1 MIFRHTYIRL
11 FPSVIYCLLSS
22 IYGQTFSES
31 IQKEI
36 RAIING
42 PLPTIEIQ
50 GETQERRGSRLF
62 VDQET
67 FGQTDG
73 GVSVDLFTLTN
84 NNGHTVK
91 ITNYGGIIT
100 SLLVPD
106 KNGNLE
112 DIVLGFD
119 DLQSYLD
126 GHPYFGAIV
135 GRYANRIGGGI
146 FELEGVLYSLAAND
160 GNNHLHGGIKGFDK
174 VVWDPEPFKG
184 ENEVGIKLS
193 YLSKDMEEG
202 YPGNLNVKVTYRLT
216 NENQLMIDYLAET
229 DKACPVNLTHHGYFN
244 LTGGKQNILNH
255 EIMIKASSYVVIDK
269 NLIPTGEIRD
279 LRGTE
284 MDFTQPNT
292 VGSRIDQI
300 KGGYDHCYVIDEK
313 PGQMSL
319 IAKVHEQTSGRV
331 MEVYSTEPGVQFY
344 SGNFLDG
351 SIIGKH
357 DIVYNKY
364 FGFCLETQHFPD
376 SPNHNN
382 FPTTMLYPGEKY
394 SHSTVYQFSIH

>member
-1 MIFRHTYIRL
+1 MVFRLTYIA
-11 FPSVIYCLLSS
+11 VIYSLLSS
-22 IYGQTFSES
+22 IDGQTFPEPT
-31 IQKEI
+31 QKEI
-36 RAIING
+36 QAILNG

-50 GETQERRGSRLF
+50 GNTQEIRSGRLF

-67 FGQTDG
+67 FGQTDRG
-73 GVSVDLFTLTN
+73 ANVDLFTLTN
-84 NNGHTVK
+84 TSGHTVK
-91 ITNYGGIIT
+91 ITNYGGIVT

-119 DLQSYLD
+119 DFQSYLD

-135 GRYANRIGGGI
+135 GRYANRIAGGM
-146 FELEGVLYSLAAND
+146 FELKGVLYKLAAND
-160 GNNHLHGGIKGFDK
+160 GKNHLHGGIKGFDK
-174 VVWDPEPFKG
+174 VVWNSESFKG
-184 ENEVGIKLS
+184 KNEVGIKLS
-193 YLSKDMEEG
+193 YVSKDMEEG
-202 YPGNLNVKVTYRLT
+202 YPGNLKVKVIYRLT
-216 NENQLMIDYLAET
+216 NENQLMIDYFAET

-244 LTGGKQNILNH
+244 LTAGKQNILNH
-255 EIMIKASSYVVIDK
+255 EMMIKASSYVVIDE

-279 LRGTE
+279 LIGTE

-300 KGGYDHCYVIDEK
+300 KGGYDHCYVINKK

-319 IAKVHEQTSGRV
+319 IARVYEQTSGRV

-357 DIVYNKY
+357 DIVYNEH

-376 SPNHNN
+376 SPNREN

-394 SHSTVYQFSIH
+394 THSTVYQFSIH

>member
-1 MIFRHTYIRL
+1 MVFRLTYIA
-11 FPSVIYCLLSS
+11 VIYSLLSS
-22 IYGQTFSES
+22 IDGQTFPEPT
-31 IQKEI
+31 QKEI
-36 RAIING
+36 QAILNG

-50 GETQERRGSRLF
+50 GNTQEIRSGRLF

-67 FGQTDG
+67 FGQTDRG
-73 GVSVDLFTLTN
+73 ANVDLFTLTN
-84 NNGHTVK
+84 TSGHTVK
-91 ITNYGGIIT
+91 ITNYGGIVT

-119 DLQSYLD
+119 DFQSYLD

-135 GRYANRIGGGI
+135 GRYANRIAGGM
-146 FELEGVLYSLAAND
+146 FELKGVLYKLAAND
-160 GNNHLHGGIKGFDK
+160 GKNHLHGGIKGFDK
-174 VVWDPEPFKG
+174 VVWNSESFKG
-184 ENEVGIKLS
+184 KNEVGIKLS
-193 YLSKDMEEG
+193 YVSKDMEEG
-202 YPGNLNVKVTYRLT
+202 YPGNLKVKVIYRLT
-216 NENQLMIDYLAET
+216 NENQLMIDYFAET

-244 LTGGKQNILNH
+244 LTAGKQNILNH
-255 EIMIKASSYVVIDK
+255 EMMIKASSYVVIDEQ
-269 NLIPTGEIRD
+269 LIPTGEIRD
-279 LRGTE
+279 LIGTE

-300 KGGYDHCYVIDEK
+300 KGGYDHCYVINKK

-319 IAKVHEQTSGRV
+319 IARVYEQTSGRV

-357 DIVYNKY
+357 DIVYNKH

-376 SPNHNN
+376 SPNREN

-394 SHSTVYQFSIH
+394 THSTVYQFSIH

>member
-1 MIFRHTYIRL
+1 MVFRLTYIV
-11 FPSVIYCLLSS
+11 VIYSLLSL
-22 IYGQTFSES
+22 IDGQTFPEPT
-31 IQKEI
+31 QKEI
-36 RAIING
+36 QAILNG

-50 GETQERRGSRLF
+50 GNTQEIRSGRLF

-67 FGQTDG
+67 FGQTDRG
-73 GVSVDLFTLTN
+73 ANVDLFTLTN
-84 NNGHTVK
+84 TSGHTVK
-91 ITNYGGIIT
+91 ITNYGGIVT

-119 DLQSYLD
+119 DFQSYLD

-135 GRYANRIGGGI
+135 GRYANRIAGGM
-146 FELEGVLYSLAAND
+146 FELKGVLYKLAAND
-160 GNNHLHGGIKGFDK
+160 GKNHLHGGIKGFDK
-174 VVWDPEPFKG
+174 VVWNSESFKG
-184 ENEVGIKLS
+184 KNEVGIKLS
-193 YLSKDMEEG
+193 YVSKDMEEG
-202 YPGNLNVKVTYRLT
+202 YPGNLKVKVTYRLT
-216 NENQLMIDYLAET
+216 NENQLMIDYSAET

-244 LTGGKQNILNH
+244 LTAGKQNILNH
-255 EIMIKASSYVVIDK
+255 EMMIKASSYVVIDEQ
-269 NLIPTGEIRD
+269 LIPTGEIRD
-279 LRGTE
+279 LIGTE

-300 KGGYDHCYVIDEK
+300 KGGYDHCYVINKK

-319 IAKVHEQTSGRV
+319 IARVYEQTSGRV

-357 DIVYNKY
+357 DIVYNKH

-376 SPNHNN
+376 SPNREN

-394 SHSTVYQFSIH
+394 THSTVYQFSIH

>member
-1 MIFRHTYIRL
+1 MKKPLAILILL
-11 FPSVIYCLLSS
+11 FSFASAQEA
-22 IYGQTFSES
+22 GNTQ
-31 IQKEI
+31 EI
-36 RAIING
+36 RG
-42 PLPTIEIQ
+42 
-50 GETQERRGSRLF
+50 GRLF
-62 VDQET
+62 VDHEI

-73 GVSVDLFTLTN
+73 GANVDLFTLTN
-84 NNGHTVK
+84 ASGHTVK
-91 ITNYGGIIT
+91 ITNYGGIVT

-119 DLQSYLD
+119 DFQSYLD

-135 GRYANRIGGGI
+135 GRYANRIAGGM
-146 FELEGVLYSLAAND
+146 FELKGVLYSLAAND
-160 GNNHLHGGIKGFDK
+160 GKNHLHGGIKGFDK
-174 VVWDPEPFKG
+174 VVWDSELFRGK
-184 ENEVGIKLS
+184 NEVGIKLS

-202 YPGNLNVKVTYRLT
+202 YPGNLKVKVTYRLT
-216 NENQLMIDYLAET
+216 NENQLMIDYFAET

-244 LTGGKQNILNH
+244 LTAGKQNILNH
-255 EIMIKASSYVVIDK
+255 EMMIKASSYVVIDE

-279 LRGTE
+279 LIGTE

-300 KGGYDHCYVIDEK
+300 KGGYDHCYVINKK

-319 IAKVHEQTSGRV
+319 IARVYEQTSGRV

-357 DIVYNKY
+357 DIVYNEH

-376 SPNHNN
+376 SPNREN

-394 SHSTVYQFSIH
+394 THSTVYQFSIH

>member
-1 MIFRHTYIRL
+1 MVFRLTYIV
-11 FPSVIYCLLSS
+11 VIYSLLSL
-22 IYGQTFSES
+22 IDGQTFPES
-31 IQKEI
+31 TQKEI
-36 RAIING
+36 QAILNG

-50 GETQERRGSRLF
+50 GNTQEIRSGRLF

-67 FGQTDG
+67 FGQTDRG
-73 GVSVDLFTLTN
+73 ANVDLFTLTN
-84 NNGHTVK
+84 TSGHTVK
-91 ITNYGGIIT
+91 ITNYGGIVT

-119 DLQSYLD
+119 DFQSYLD

-135 GRYANRIGGGI
+135 GRYANRIAGGM
-146 FELEGVLYSLAAND
+146 FELKGVLYKLAAND
-160 GNNHLHGGIKGFDK
+160 GKNHLHGGIKGFDK
-174 VVWDPEPFKG
+174 VVWNSESFKG
-184 ENEVGIKLS
+184 KNEVGIKLS
-193 YLSKDMEEG
+193 YVSKDMEEG
-202 YPGNLNVKVTYRLT
+202 YPGNLKVKVTYRLT
-216 NENQLMIDYLAET
+216 NENQLMIDYFAET

-244 LTGGKQNILNH
+244 LTAGKQNILNH
-255 EIMIKASSYVVIDK
+255 EMMIKASSYVVIDE

-279 LRGTE
+279 LIGTE

-300 KGGYDHCYVIDEK
+300 KGGYDHCYVINKK

-319 IAKVHEQTSGRV
+319 IARVYEQTSGRV

-357 DIVYNKY
+357 DIVYNEH

-376 SPNHNN
+376 SPNREN

-394 SHSTVYQFSIH
+394 THSTVYQFSIH

>member
-1 MIFRHTYIRL
+1 MVFRLTYIV
-11 FPSVIYCLLSS
+11 VIYSLLSL
-22 IYGQTFSES
+22 IDGQTFPES
-31 IQKEI
+31 TQKEI
-36 RAIING
+36 QAILNG
-42 PLPTIEIQ
+42 PLPRIEIQ
-50 GETQERRGSRLF
+50 GNTQEIRSERLF

-73 GVSVDLFTLTN
+73 GANVDLFTLTN
-84 NNGHTVK
+84 ASGHTVK
-91 ITNYGGIIT
+91 ITNYGGIVT

-119 DLQSYLD
+119 DFQSYLD

-135 GRYANRIGGGI
+135 GRYANRIAGGM
-146 FELEGVLYSLAAND
+146 FELKGVLYSLAAND
-160 GNNHLHGGIKGFDK
+160 GKNHLHGGIKGFDK
-174 VVWDPEPFKG
+174 VVWDSELFRGK
-184 ENEVGIKLS
+184 NEVGIKLS

-202 YPGNLNVKVTYRLT
+202 YPGNLKVKVTYRLT
-216 NENQLMIDYLAET
+216 NENQLMIDYFAET

-244 LTGGKQNILNH
+244 LTAGKQNILNH
-255 EIMIKASSYVVIDK
+255 EMMIKASSYVVIDE

-279 LRGTE
+279 LIGTE

-300 KGGYDHCYVIDEK
+300 KEGYDHCYVINKK

-319 IAKVHEQTSGRV
+319 IARVHEQTSGRV

-357 DIVYNKY
+357 NIVYNKH

-376 SPNHNN
+376 SPNREN
-382 FPTTMLYPGEKY
+382 FPTTILYPGEKY
-394 SHSTVYQFSIH
+394 THSTVYQFSIH

>member
-1 MIFRHTYIRL
+1 MT
-11 FPSVIYCLLSS
+11 VCV
-22 IYGQTFSES
+22 SEAPKM
-31 IQKEI
+31 KEK
-36 RAIING
+36 G
-42 PLPTIEIQ
+42 
-50 GETQERRGSRLF
+50 GSRLF
-62 VDQET
+62 VDREK
-67 FGQTDG
+67 FGQTDE
-73 GVSVDLFTLTN
+73 GVNVDLFTLTN
-84 NNGHTVK
+84 ADGLTVK
-91 ITNYGGIIT
+91 ITNYGGIVT

-106 KNGNLE
+106 KSGNLD

-119 DLQSYLD
+119 DLRSYLD

-135 GRYANRIGGGI
+135 GRYANRIAGGM
-146 FELEGVLYSLAAND
+146 FELEGVAYSLATND
-160 GNNHLHGGIKGFDK
+160 GKNHLHGGIKGFDK

-244 LTGGKQNILNH
+244 LTGGKENILNH
-255 EIMIKASSYVVIDK
+255 EMMISARSYVVIDE
-269 NLIPTGEIRD
+269 NLIPTGEIRN
-279 LRGTE
+279 LKGTE

-292 VGSRIDQI
+292 VGSKID
-300 KGGYDHCYVIDEK
+300 KLEGGFDHCYVIDKK

-319 IAKVHEQTSGRV
+319 IARVHETSGRI

-357 DIVYNKY
+357 GIVYEKY

-376 SPNHNN
+376 SPNHKN
-382 FPTTMLYPGEKY
+382 FPTTILYPGESY
-394 SHSTVYQFSIH
+394 THSTVYKFSAK

>member
-1 MIFRHTYIRL
+1 MVFRLTYIA
-11 FPSVIYCLLSS
+11 VIYSLLSS
-22 IYGQTFSES
+22 IDGQTFPEPT
-31 IQKEI
+31 QKEI
-36 RAIING
+36 QAILNG

-50 GETQERRGSRLF
+50 GNTQEIRSGRLF

-67 FGQTDG
+67 FGQTDRG
-73 GVSVDLFTLTN
+73 ANVDLFTLTN
-84 NNGHTVK
+84 TSGHTVK
-91 ITNYGGIIT
+91 ITNYGGIVT

-119 DLQSYLD
+119 DFQSYLD

-135 GRYANRIGGGI
+135 GRYANRIAGGM
-146 FELEGVLYSLAAND
+146 FELKGVLYKLAAND
-160 GNNHLHGGIKGFDK
+160 GKNHLHGGIKGFDK
-174 VVWDPEPFKG
+174 VVWNSESFKG
-184 ENEVGIKLS
+184 KNEVGIKLS
-193 YLSKDMEEG
+193 YVSKDMEEG
-202 YPGNLNVKVTYRLT
+202 YPGNLKVKVTYRLT
-216 NENQLMIDYLAET
+216 NENQLMIDYFAET

-244 LTGGKQNILNH
+244 LTAGKQNILNH
-255 EIMIKASSYVVIDK
+255 EMMIKASSYVVIDEQ
-269 NLIPTGEIRD
+269 LIPTGEIRD
-279 LRGTE
+279 LIGTE

-300 KGGYDHCYVIDEK
+300 KGGYDHCYVINKK

-319 IAKVHEQTSGRV
+319 IARVYEQTSGRV

-357 DIVYNKY
+357 DIVYNKH

-376 SPNHNN
+376 SPNREN

-394 SHSTVYQFSIH
+394 THSTVYQFSIH

>member
-1 MIFRHTYIRL
+1 MVFRLTYIA
-11 FPSVIYCLLSS
+11 VIYSLLSS
-22 IYGQTFSES
+22 IDGQTFPEPT
-31 IQKEI
+31 QKEI
-36 RAIING
+36 QAILNG

-50 GETQERRGSRLF
+50 GNTQEIRSGRLF

-67 FGQTDG
+67 FGQTDRG
-73 GVSVDLFTLTN
+73 ANVDLFTLTN
-84 NNGHTVK
+84 TSGHTVK
-91 ITNYGGIIT
+91 ITNYGGIVT

-119 DLQSYLD
+119 DFQSYLD

-135 GRYANRIGGGI
+135 GRYANRIAGGM
-146 FELEGVLYSLAAND
+146 FELKGVLYKLAAND
-160 GNNHLHGGIKGFDK
+160 GKNHLHGGIKGFDK
-174 VVWDPEPFKG
+174 VVWNSESFKG
-184 ENEVGIKLS
+184 KNEVGIKLS
-193 YLSKDMEEG
+193 YVSKDMEEG
-202 YPGNLNVKVTYRLT
+202 YPGNLKVKVIYRLT
-216 NENQLMIDYLAET
+216 NENQLMIDYFAET

-244 LTGGKQNILNH
+244 LTAGKQNILNH
-255 EIMIKASSYVVIDK
+255 EMMIKASSYVVIDE

-279 LRGTE
+279 LIGTE

-300 KGGYDHCYVIDEK
+300 KGGYDHCYVINKK

-319 IAKVHEQTSGRV
+319 IARVYEQTSGRV

-351 SIIGKH
+351 SLIGKH
-357 DIVYNKY
+357 DIVYNKH

-376 SPNHNN
+376 SPNREN

-394 SHSTVYQFSIH
+394 THSTVYQFSIH

>member
-1 MIFRHTYIRL
+1 MVFRLTYIA
-11 FPSVIYCLLSS
+11 VIYSLLSS
-22 IYGQTFSES
+22 IDGQTFPEPT
-31 IQKEI
+31 QKEI
-36 RAIING
+36 QAILNG

-50 GETQERRGSRLF
+50 GNTQEIRGGRLF
-62 VDQET
+62 VDQQP

-73 GVSVDLFTLTN
+73 GVNVDLFTLTN
-84 NNGHTVK
+84 TSGHTVK
-91 ITNYGGIIT
+91 ITNYGGIVT

-119 DLQSYLD
+119 DFQSYLD

-135 GRYANRIGGGI
+135 GRYANRIAGGM
-146 FELEGVLYSLAAND
+146 FELKGVLYKLAAND
-160 GNNHLHGGIKGFDK
+160 GKNHLHGGIKGFDK
-174 VVWDPEPFKG
+174 VVWNSESFKG
-184 ENEVGIKLS
+184 KNEVGIKLS
-193 YLSKDMEEG
+193 YVSKDMEEG
-202 YPGNLNVKVTYRLT
+202 YPGNLKVKVTYRLT
-216 NENQLMIDYLAET
+216 NENQLMIDYFAET

-244 LTGGKQNILNH
+244 LTAGKQNILNH
-255 EIMIKASSYVVIDK
+255 EMMIKASSYVVIDEQ
-269 NLIPTGEIRD
+269 LIPTGEIRD
-279 LRGTE
+279 LIGTE

-300 KGGYDHCYVIDEK
+300 KGGYDHCYVINKK

-319 IAKVHEQTSGRV
+319 IARVYEQTSGRV

-357 DIVYNKY
+357 DIVYNEH

-376 SPNHNN
+376 SPNREN

-394 SHSTVYQFSIH
+394 THSTVYQFSIH

>member
-1 MIFRHTYIRL
+1 MVFRLTYIA
-11 FPSVIYCLLSS
+11 VIYSLLSS
-22 IYGQTFSES
+22 IDGQTFPEPT
-31 IQKEI
+31 QKEI
-36 RAIING
+36 QAILNG

-50 GETQERRGSRLF
+50 GNTQEIRSGRLF

-67 FGQTDG
+67 FGQTDRG
-73 GVSVDLFTLTN
+73 ANVDLFTLTN
-84 NNGHTVK
+84 TSGHTVK
-91 ITNYGGIIT
+91 ITNYGGIVT

-119 DLQSYLD
+119 DFQSYLD

-135 GRYANRIGGGI
+135 GRYANRIAGGM
-146 FELEGVLYSLAAND
+146 FELKGVLYKLAAND
-160 GNNHLHGGIKGFDK
+160 GKNHLHGGIKGFDK
-174 VVWDPEPFKG
+174 VVWNSESVKG
-184 ENEVGIKLS
+184 KNEVGIKLS
-193 YLSKDMEEG
+193 YVSKDMEEG
-202 YPGNLNVKVTYRLT
+202 YPGNLKVKVTYRLT
-216 NENQLMIDYLAET
+216 NENQLMIDYFAET

-244 LTGGKQNILNH
+244 LTAGKQNILNH
-255 EIMIKASSYVVIDK
+255 EMMIKASSYVVIDEQ
-269 NLIPTGEIRD
+269 LIPTGEIRD
-279 LRGTE
+279 LIGTE

-300 KGGYDHCYVIDEK
+300 KGGYDHCYVINKK

-319 IAKVHEQTSGRV
+319 IARVYEQTSGRV

-357 DIVYNKY
+357 DIVYNEH
-364 FGFCLETQHFPD
+364 FGFCLETQHFPE
-376 SPNHNN
+376 SPNREN

-394 SHSTVYQFSIH
+394 THSTVYQFSIH

>member
-1 MIFRHTYIRL
+1 MVFRLTYIA
-11 FPSVIYCLLSS
+11 VIYSLLSS
-22 IYGQTFSES
+22 IDGQTFPEPT
-31 IQKEI
+31 QKEI
-36 RAIING
+36 QAILNG

-50 GETQERRGSRLF
+50 GNTQEIRSGRLF

-67 FGQTDG
+67 FGQTDRG
-73 GVSVDLFTLTN
+73 ANVDLFTLTN
-84 NNGHTVK
+84 TSGHTVK
-91 ITNYGGIIT
+91 ITNYGGIVT

-119 DLQSYLD
+119 DFQSYLD

-135 GRYANRIGGGI
+135 GRYANRIAGGM
-146 FELEGVLYSLAAND
+146 FELKGVLYKLAAND
-160 GNNHLHGGIKGFDK
+160 GKNHLHGGIKGFDK
-174 VVWDPEPFKG
+174 VVWNSESFKG
-184 ENEVGIKLS
+184 KNEVGIKLS
-193 YLSKDMEEG
+193 YVSKDMEEG
-202 YPGNLNVKVTYRLT
+202 YPGNLKVKVIYRLT
-216 NENQLMIDYLAET
+216 NENQLMIDYFAET

-244 LTGGKQNILNH
+244 LTAGKQNILNH
-255 EIMIKASSYVVIDK
+255 EMMIKASSYVVIDE

-279 LRGTE
+279 LIGTE

-300 KGGYDHCYVIDEK
+300 KGGYDHCYVINKK

-319 IAKVHEQTSGRV
+319 IARVYEQTSGRV

-357 DIVYNKY
+357 DIVYNKH

-376 SPNHNN
+376 SPNREN

-394 SHSTVYQFSIH
+394 THSTVYQFSIH

>member
-1 MIFRHTYIRL
+1 MVFRLTYIA
-11 FPSVIYCLLSS
+11 VIYSLLSS
-22 IYGQTFSES
+22 IDGQTFPEPT
-31 IQKEI
+31 QKEI
-36 RAIING
+36 QAILNG

-50 GETQERRGSRLF
+50 GNTQEIRSGRLF

-67 FGQTDG
+67 FGQTDRG
-73 GVSVDLFTLTN
+73 ANVDLFTLTN
-84 NNGHTVK
+84 TSGHTVK
-91 ITNYGGIIT
+91 ITNYGGIVT

-119 DLQSYLD
+119 DFQSYLD

-135 GRYANRIGGGI
+135 GRYANRIAGGM
-146 FELEGVLYSLAAND
+146 FELKGVLYKLAAND
-160 GNNHLHGGIKGFDK
+160 GKNHLHGGIKGFDK
-174 VVWDPEPFKG
+174 VVWNSESFKG
-184 ENEVGIKLS
+184 KNEVGIKLS
-193 YLSKDMEEG
+193 YVSKDMEEG
-202 YPGNLNVKVTYRLT
+202 YPGNLKVKVTYRLT
-216 NENQLMIDYLAET
+216 NENQLMIDYFAET

-244 LTGGKQNILNH
+244 LTAGKQNILNH
-255 EIMIKASSYVVIDK
+255 EMMIKASSYVVIDE

-279 LRGTE
+279 LIGTE

-300 KGGYDHCYVIDEK
+300 KGGYDHCYVINKK

-319 IAKVHEQTSGRV
+319 IARVYEQTSGRV

-357 DIVYNKY
+357 DIVYNEH

-376 SPNHNN
+376 SPNREN

-394 SHSTVYQFSIH
+394 THSTVYQFSIH

>member
-1 MIFRHTYIRL
+1 MVFRLTYIV
-11 FPSVIYCLLSS
+11 VIYSLLSL
-22 IYGQTFSES
+22 IDGQTFPES
-31 IQKEI
+31 TQKEI
-36 RAIING
+36 QAILNG
-42 PLPTIEIQ
+42 PLPRIEIQ
-50 GETQERRGSRLF
+50 GNTQEIRSERLF

-67 FGQTDG
+67 FGQTDRG
-73 GVSVDLFTLTN
+73 ANVDLFTLTN
-84 NNGHTVK
+84 TSGHTVK
-91 ITNYGGIIT
+91 ITNYGGIVT

-119 DLQSYLD
+119 DFQSYLD

-135 GRYANRIGGGI
+135 GRYANRIAGGM
-146 FELEGVLYSLAAND
+146 FELKGVLYKLAAND
-160 GNNHLHGGIKGFDK
+160 GKNHLHGGIKGFDK
-174 VVWDPEPFKG
+174 VVWNSESFKG
-184 ENEVGIKLS
+184 KNEVGIKLS
-193 YLSKDMEEG
+193 YVSKDMEEG
-202 YPGNLNVKVTYRLT
+202 YPGNLKVKVIYRLT
-216 NENQLMIDYLAET
+216 NENQLMIDYFAET

-244 LTGGKQNILNH
+244 LTAGKQNILNH
-255 EIMIKASSYVVIDK
+255 EMMIKASSYVVIDE

-279 LRGTE
+279 LIGTE

-300 KGGYDHCYVIDEK
+300 KGGYDHCYVINKK

-319 IAKVHEQTSGRV
+319 IARVYEQTSGRV

-357 DIVYNKY
+357 DIVYNKH

-376 SPNHNN
+376 SPNREN

-394 SHSTVYQFSIH
+394 THSTVYQFSIH

>member
-1 MIFRHTYIRL
+1 MVFRLTYIA
-11 FPSVIYCLLSS
+11 VIYSLLST
-22 IYGQTFSES
+22 IDGQPFPEPT
-31 IQKEI
+31 QKEI
-36 RAIING
+36 QAILNG

-50 GETQERRGSRLF
+50 GNTQEIRSGRLF

-67 FGQTDG
+67 FGQTDRG
-73 GVSVDLFTLTN
+73 ANVDLFTLTN
-84 NNGHTVK
+84 TSGHTVK
-91 ITNYGGIIT
+91 ITDYGGIVP

-119 DLQSYLD
+119 DFQSYLD

-135 GRYANRIGGGI
+135 GRYANRIAGGM
-146 FELEGVLYSLAAND
+146 FELKGVLYKLAAND
-160 GNNHLHGGIKGFDK
+160 GKNHLHGGIKGFDK
-174 VVWDPEPFKG
+174 VVWNSESFKG
-184 ENEVGIKLS
+184 KNEVGIKLS
-193 YLSKDMEEG
+193 YVSKDMEEG
-202 YPGNLNVKVTYRLT
+202 YPGNLKVKVIYRLT
-216 NENQLMIDYLAET
+216 NENQLMIDYFAET
-229 DKACPVNLTHHGYFN
+229 DKACPEHLTHHGYYN
-244 LTGGKQNILNH
+244 LTAGKQNILNH
-255 EIMIKASSYVVIDK
+255 EMMIKASSYVVIDE

-279 LRGTE
+279 LIGTE

-300 KGGYDHCYVIDEK
+300 KGGYDHCYVINKK

-319 IAKVHEQTSGRV
+319 IARVYEQTSGRV

-357 DIVYNKY
+357 DIVYNEH

-376 SPNHNN
+376 SPNREN

-394 SHSTVYQFSIH
+394 THSTVYQFSIH

>member
-1 MIFRHTYIRL
+1 MVFRLTYIA
-11 FPSVIYCLLSS
+11 VIYSLLSS
-22 IYGQTFSES
+22 IDGQTFPEPT
-31 IQKEI
+31 QKEI
-36 RAIING
+36 QAILNG

-50 GETQERRGSRLF
+50 GNTQEIRSGRLF

-67 FGQTDG
+67 FGQTDRG
-73 GVSVDLFTLTN
+73 ANVDLFTLTN
-84 NNGHTVK
+84 TSGHTVK
-91 ITNYGGIIT
+91 ITNYGGIVT

-119 DLQSYLD
+119 DFQSYLD

-135 GRYANRIGGGI
+135 GRYANRIAGGM
-146 FELEGVLYSLAAND
+146 FELKGVLYKLAAND
-160 GNNHLHGGIKGFDK
+160 GKNHLHGGIKGFDK
-174 VVWDPEPFKG
+174 VVWNSESFKG
-184 ENEVGIKLS
+184 KNEVGIKLS
-193 YLSKDMEEG
+193 YVSKDMEEG
-202 YPGNLNVKVTYRLT
+202 YPGNLKVKVIYRLT
-216 NENQLMIDYLAET
+216 NENQLMIDYFAET

-244 LTGGKQNILNH
+244 LTAGKQNILNH
-255 EIMIKASSYVVIDK
+255 EMMIKASSYVVIDEQ
-269 NLIPTGEIRD
+269 LIPTGEIRD
-279 LRGTE
+279 LIGTE

-300 KGGYDHCYVIDEK
+300 KGGYDHCYVINKK

-319 IAKVHEQTSGRV
+319 IARVYEQTSGRV

-357 DIVYNKY
+357 DIVYNEH

-376 SPNHNN
+376 SPNREN

-394 SHSTVYQFSIH
+394 THSTVYQFSIH